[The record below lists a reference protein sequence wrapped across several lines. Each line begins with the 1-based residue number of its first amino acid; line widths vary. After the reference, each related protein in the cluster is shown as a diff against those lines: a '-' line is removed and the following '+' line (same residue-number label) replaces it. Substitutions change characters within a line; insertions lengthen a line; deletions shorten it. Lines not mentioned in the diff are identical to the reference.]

1 MQTQTQDQH
10 QKANSLNGEFMTRM
24 RKYMPGNHQAFLALI
39 DRSSSPSPACSIPS
53 SVRDLAAQYP
63 AQLHEPYNA
72 AVMALKKFRDIHIR
86 IACLYIVTQS
96 RKAAG
101 AGAGAGTG
109 TGSVDTMTMMPNACP
124 MMGKKEREPI
134 RGTGGNELASLLKAC
149 RDATTRAL
157 LLQPQT
163 SS

>member
-1 MQTQTQDQH
+1 
-10 QKANSLNGEFMTRM
+10 MTRM
-24 RKYMPGNHQAFLALI
+24 RKYMPGSHQAFLALI
-39 DRSSSPSPACSIPS
+39 DRSSSPSPAYSLPS

-63 AQLHEPYNA
+63 AQLHDSYNA
-72 AVMALKKFRDIHIR
+72 AVMALKKFRDLHIK

-101 AGAGAGTG
+101 HGATAGAGAGA
-109 TGSVDTMTMMPNACP
+109 TMMPSACP
-124 MMGKKEREPI
+124 MMAKKDREPI

-157 LLQPQT
+157 LPQPQ
-163 SS
+163 SSS

>member
-1 MQTQTQDQH
+1 
-10 QKANSLNGEFMTRM
+10 MTRM
-24 RKYMPGNHQAFLALI
+24 RKYMPGSHQAFLALI
-39 DRSSSPSPACSIPS
+39 DRSSSPSPVYSLPS

-72 AVMALKKFRDIHIR
+72 AVMALKKFRDLHIK

-101 AGAGAGTG
+101 HGATAGAGAE
-109 TGSVDTMTMMPNACP
+109 SMTMMPSACP
-124 MMGKKEREPI
+124 MMAKRDRERQPI

-157 LLQPQT
+157 LPQPQT

>member
-1 MQTQTQDQH
+1 
-10 QKANSLNGEFMTRM
+10 MTRM
-24 RKYMPGNHQAFLALI
+24 RKYMPGSHQAFLALI
-39 DRSSSPSPACSIPS
+39 DRSSSPSPAYSLPS

-72 AVMALKKFRDIHIR
+72 AVMALKRFRDIHIR

-101 AGAGAGTG
+101 QGAAAAAGAGAA
-109 TGSVDTMTMMPNACP
+109 SVTMMPSACP
-124 MMGKKEREPI
+124 MMAKKDREPI

-157 LLQPQT
+157 LLPT